1 MARFPLLAAF
11 AMIAAPAIA
20 QPVDWTH
27 AETVTVTL
35 SSFDFTPQTLQL
47 ESNRPYRLHFVNAA
61 SGGHNFV
68 ARDFF
73 RAATIAPSDRAR
85 IANGTIELR
94 GGESADVRIMVDSP
108 GRYAVHCSHFMHSV
122 FGMTGAIVVR

>member
-1 MARFPLLAAF
+1 MTRFPFFAALAL
-11 AMIAAPAIA
+11 IAAPAIG
-20 QPVDWTH
+20 QPVDWAH

-35 SSFDFTPQTLQL
+35 SNFDFAPETLQL
-47 ESNRPYRLHFVNAA
+47 ESGRPYRLRFVNAA

-73 RAATIAPSDRAR
+73 RAAMIAPSDRAR
-85 IANGTIELR
+85 IANGKIELR
-94 GGESADVRIMVDSP
+94 SGESADVRIMIAEP